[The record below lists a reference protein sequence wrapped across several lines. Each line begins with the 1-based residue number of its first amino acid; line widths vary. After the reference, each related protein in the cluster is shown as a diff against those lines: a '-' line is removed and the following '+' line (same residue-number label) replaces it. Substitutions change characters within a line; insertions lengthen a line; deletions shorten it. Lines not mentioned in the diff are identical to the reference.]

1 MISTKSTRLAIAI
14 AILLAAFQLLG
25 CVTTLTAEERY
36 EEQALRAERMDE
48 IRDFI
53 TACEGA
59 GMKAVYYGPTTN
71 KLRNPI
77 KYVPRH
83 AHPSDYTCA
92 SQRDI
97 DRAMRESGL
106 RM

>member
-1 MISTKSTRLAIAI
+1 MTGTKSTRLALAI
-14 AILLAAFQLLG
+14 AILLAAFQLSG
-25 CVTTLTAEERY
+25 CATPLTEEERY
-36 EEQALRAERMDE
+36 EGKALRAERMDE

-59 GMKAVYYGPTTN
+59 GMKAVYYGLTTN
-71 KLRNPI
+71 KLRNPF

-83 AHPSDYTCA
+83 AHLSDYACA

>member
-1 MISTKSTRLAIAI
+1 M
-14 AILLAAFQLLG
+14 AAFQIQG
-25 CVTTLTAEERY
+25 CATPLTEEELY
-36 EEQALRAERMDE
+36 EAKALHAERMDE
-48 IRDFI
+48 IRNFI

-83 AHPSDYTCA
+83 AHPSDYACA